1 MSLISYSLINCAN
14 IDPQSKLQTFI
25 ANVTV
30 QVVERHIV
38 DGLEQVF
45 HHRRVRAL
53 TDREVRALV
62 EDDYQVRIERQ
73 DLRQQES
80 TLAQGEDICRE
91 IGMRPDL
98 GPVSRK

>member
-1 MSLISYSLINCAN
+1 M
-14 IDPQSKLQTFI
+14 
-25 ANVTV
+25 
-30 QVVERHIV
+30 QVVERHIA

-45 HHRRVRAL
+45 HDRRVRAL

-62 EDDYQVRIERQ
+62 EEDYQVRIERQ

-80 TLAQGEDICRE
+80 TLAQGKDICRE